1 MDNRD
6 GNSDFDDLG
15 WGWSRGNVIACVVLG
30 AAVLGLVGWQWLGRG
45 HELGVDMPVE
55 EEMVARGSAKVDP
68 NTASEAEL
76 MALPGIGP
84 GLAGRIVSYREEFRK
99 ENTGQGRV
107 FGSLEDLQKVRGIGP
122 KISAKVGAY
131 LEFEKEE
138 TTGSE

>member
-84 GLAGRIVSYREEFRK
+84 GLAGRIVRYREEFQK
-99 ENTGQGRV
+99 ENAEGGWA
-107 FGSLEDLQKVRGIGP
+107 FESWEDLQKVRGIGP
-122 KISAKVGAY
+122 KISAKLEGY
-131 LEFEKEE
+131 LEFTSQE
-138 TTGSE
+138 TIGYE